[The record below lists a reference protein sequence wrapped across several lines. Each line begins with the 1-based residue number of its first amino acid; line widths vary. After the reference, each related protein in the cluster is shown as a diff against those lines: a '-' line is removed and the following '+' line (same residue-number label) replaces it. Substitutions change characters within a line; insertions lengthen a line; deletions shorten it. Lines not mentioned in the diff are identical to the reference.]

1 MQDQSA
7 QETMENQQEQTPP
20 EMPSDNLEVLK
31 QALAEQKQ
39 KADQYLVNW
48 QRVGADLA
56 NYKKKTEQDR
66 QDQAMFANAA
76 LISSLLPAV
85 DDLERAFETI
95 DAKIARLTW
104 VDGIRLVH
112 RKLQATLEAQGLAS
126 IPTVGERF
134 DPRIHEA
141 VMEVDGEPGRVISEL
156 QKGYKLRDRIL
167 RPAIVTVG
175 RGESAATPEGS

>member
-7 QETMENQQEQTPP
+7 PGTREDPQEQTPP
-20 EMPSDNLEVLK
+20 GIQSDTLESLK

-39 KADQYLVNW
+39 KTDQYLANW
-48 QRVGADLA
+48 QRAGADLA
-56 NYKKKTEQDR
+56 NYKRKTEQDR
-66 QDQAMFANAA
+66 QDQTVFANAA

-85 DDLERAFETI
+85 DDLERAFETM
-95 DAKIARLTW
+95 DAKIAGLTW

-126 IPTVGERF
+126 IHTVGERF
-134 DPRIHEA
+134 DPRFHEA
-141 VMEVDGEPGRVISEL
+141 VMEVDGEPGKVISEL

-175 RGESAATPEGS
+175 RGTSSSQA